1 MRSSKPKAAKANFEE
16 EKTMNTEKQKVL
28 DLLAQGQI
36 SAEEAA
42 RLLECLDE
50 PEAGMTPAAR
60 EARSPSRLQ
69 GKKLRVQAKG
79 NTEDN
84 KKMDV
89 NVSVP
94 LVLAR
99 YVDDLIASCLPEAA
113 NQELMKQGIN
123 LRQLNISQLVEALE
137 NLDEDI
143 VNADIKQDDMD
154 LKVRVY
160 VE

>member
-1 MRSSKPKAAKANFEE
+1 ME
-16 EKTMNTEKQKVL
+16 EKEMNAEKQKVL
-28 DLLAQGQI
+28 DMLAQGKI
-36 SAEEAA
+36 SADEAA
-42 RLLECLDE
+42 KLLECLETPDE
-50 PEAGMTPAAR
+50 VR
-60 EARSPSRLQ
+60 ETNIVSEKPPINGRLT
-69 GKKLRVQAKG
+69 GKKLRVEVKG
-79 NTEDN
+79 HDENG
-84 KKMDV
+84 KKMDI

-123 LRQLNISQLVEALE
+123 LRQLNIGQLINALE

-143 VNADIKQDDMD
+143 VNADINQDAMD

>member
-1 MRSSKPKAAKANFEE
+1 
-16 EKTMNTEKQKVL
+16 MNGEKQKVL
-28 DLLAQGQI
+28 ELLAQGQI
-36 SAEEAA
+36 NAEEAA
-42 RLLECLDE
+42 RLLECLE
-50 PEAGMTPAAR
+50 APEEGKDIRPLNGEGRKNAQL
-60 EARSPSRLQ
+60 S
-69 GKKLRVQAKG
+69 GKKLRVEVKG
-79 NTEDN
+79 YGEDG

-99 YVDDLIASCLPEAA
+99 YVDNLIASCLPEAA
-113 NQELMKQGIN
+113 YQEMLKQGID
-123 LRQLNISQLVEALE
+123 LRQLNIGQLADALE

-143 VNADIKQDDMD
+143 VNADLKQNDMD

>member
-1 MRSSKPKAAKANFEE
+1 MLS
-16 EKTMNTEKQKVL
+16 
-28 DLLAQGQI
+28 QGQI

-50 PEAGMTPAAR
+50 PEAGREMQPFEGPRSQAR
-60 EARSPSRLQ
+60 LT
-69 GKKLRVQAKG
+69 GKKLRVEVKG
-79 NTEDN
+79 YMEDG

-99 YVDDLIASCLPEAA
+99 YVDNLIASCLPDAA
-113 NQELMKQGIN
+113 YQELMKQGIN
-123 LRQLNISQLVEALE
+123 LRQINISQLVDALE

-143 VNADIKQDDMD
+143 VNADIKQDEMD